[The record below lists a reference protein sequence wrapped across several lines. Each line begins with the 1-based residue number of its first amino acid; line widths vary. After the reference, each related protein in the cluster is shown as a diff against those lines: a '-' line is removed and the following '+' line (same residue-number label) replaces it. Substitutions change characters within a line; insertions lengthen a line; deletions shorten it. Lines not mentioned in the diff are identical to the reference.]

1 MTFDKLKELGT
12 MVHEDDY
19 YDNGIYLYT
28 VSYWVYNGD
37 LYRHEEHLNQ
47 FQYTGRTNTKIC
59 SDDEANY
66 YMEQF
71 PEEDAKKCAELMAE
85 YIQAGELLSTKEH
98 RIAAGLTQEEF
109 SDLFEIPIDTVKNWD
124 SGRREPPIW
133 AKKLIIKEL
142 ERLKGD
148 KKKN

>member
-1 MTFDKLKELGT
+1 MTFGKLKKIGT
-12 MVHEDDY
+12 MVHEDDF

-28 VSYWVYNGD
+28 VSYWVYNGA
-37 LYRHEEHLNQ
+37 LYRHEEHPNQ
-47 FQYTGRTNTKIC
+47 LQYTGRTKAEIC

-71 PEEDAKKCAELMAE
+71 PEEDAKKCVELMGE
-85 YIQAGELLSTKEH
+85 YIQAGKLLSIKDY
-98 RIAAGLTQEEF
+98 RIAVGMTQEEF
-109 SDLFEIPIDTVKNWD
+109 SDLFEIPIDTVKSWD

-142 ERLKGD
+142 ERMKGQ
-148 KKKN
+148 

>member
-1 MTFDKLKELGT
+1 MTFDKLKKIGT

-28 VSYWVYNGD
+28 VSYWVYNGA
-37 LYRHEEHLNQ
+37 LYRHEEHPNQ
-47 FQYTGRTNTKIC
+47 LEYTGRTKTEMC

-66 YMEQF
+66 YIEQF
-71 PEEDAKKCAELMAE
+71 PEEDAKKCVELMKE
-85 YIQAGELLSTKEH
+85 YIQSGKLLSIKEY

-109 SDLFEIPIDTVKNWD
+109 SELFEIPIDTVKNWD
-124 SGRREPPIW
+124 SGRREPPVW

-142 ERLKGD
+142 ERMKGQ
-148 KKKN
+148 

>member
-1 MTFDKLKELGT
+1 MKFDRLKEVGT
-12 MVHEDDY
+12 MVHEDDF

-37 LYRHEEHLNQ
+37 LYRHEYHSNQ
-47 FQYTGRTNTKIC
+47 RQYTGRTKTEIC

-71 PEEDAKKCAELMAE
+71 PEEDAKKCVELMKE
-85 YIQAGELLSTKEH
+85 YIQSGKLLSIKEY

-109 SDLFEIPIDTVKNWD
+109 SNLFEIPIDTVKNWD
-124 SGRREPPIW
+124 SGRREPPVW

-142 ERLKGD
+142 ERMKGQ
-148 KKKN
+148 

>member
-1 MTFDKLKELGT
+1 MTFDKLKKIGT

-28 VSYWVYNGD
+28 ISYWVYNGA
-37 LYRHEEHLNQ
+37 LYKHEEHPNQ
-47 FQYTGRTNTKIC
+47 LRYTGKTKTEVC

-71 PEEDAKKCAELMAE
+71 PEDDAKKCVELMAE
-85 YIQAGELLSTKEH
+85 YVRNGELLSIKDY
-98 RIAAGLTQEEF
+98 RISAGLTQEEF

-124 SGRREPPIW
+124 SGRRNPPVW
-133 AKKLIIKEL
+133 VKKLIIEKL
-142 ERLKGD
+142 EQIKKGCD
-148 KKKN
+148 

>member
-1 MTFDKLKELGT
+1 MTFEKLKKAGT
-12 MVHEDDY
+12 IVHEDDF

-28 VSYWVYNGD
+28 VSYWVCNGD
-37 LYRHEEHLNQ
+37 LYRHEEHPNQ
-47 FQYTGRTNTKIC
+47 VQYTGRTKTEIC
-59 SDDEANY
+59 SDDAANY

-71 PEEDAKKCAELMAE
+71 PEEDEKKCVELMGK
-85 YIQAGELLSTKEH
+85 YIRAGKLLSIKDY
-98 RIAAGLTQEEF
+98 RIASGMTQEEF

-142 ERLKGD
+142 ERMKGQ
-148 KKKN
+148 

>member
-1 MTFDKLKELGT
+1 MTFEKLKKVGT

-28 VSYWVYNGD
+28 VSYWVYNGA
-37 LYRHEEHLNQ
+37 LYRHEEHPNQ
-47 FQYTGRTNTKIC
+47 HQYTGRTNTTIC

-66 YMEQF
+66 YMERF
-71 PEEDAKKCAELMAE
+71 PEKDAKKCVELMAE
-85 YIQAGELLSTKEH
+85 YIQSGKMLSIKDY
-98 RIAAGLTQEEF
+98 RISVGMTQEEF
-109 SDLFEIPIDTVKNWD
+109 SNFFEIPIDTVKNWD

-142 ERLKGD
+142 ERMKGQ
-148 KKKN
+148 

>member
-1 MTFDKLKELGT
+1 MTFEKLKKAGT
-12 MVHEDDY
+12 MVHEDDF

-37 LYRHEEHLNQ
+37 LYRHEEHPNQ
-47 FQYTGRTNTKIC
+47 LQYTGKTRTEIC

-71 PEEDAKKCAELMAE
+71 PEEDAKKCVELMGE
-85 YIQAGELLSTKEH
+85 YIRIGKLLSIKDC
-98 RIAAGLTQEEF
+98 RIAAGMTQEEF

-124 SGRREPPIW
+124 SGRREPPVW
-133 AKKLIIKEL
+133 VKKLIIKEL
-142 ERLKGD
+142 ERMKG
-148 KKKN
+148 K